1 MALQFVRVVYTSR
14 VVTPERQLL
23 EASRNPPMLTGAR
36 QARNEDDTQ
45 LGALARLYKS
55 VLEKISSEASL
66 PEVLECLCR
75 SMEQQFPGMLCSVL
89 LLDSDGVT
97 LRHGAAPSLPAEYCR
112 AIDGCVIGPG
122 VGSCGTAAHS
132 GKPAVVTDIASD
144 ILWKDYRHLALPHG
158 LKACWSTPIFSR
170 ANKVL
175 GTFAVYYRE
184 AREPDPQHWQMVECA
199 THLAGIA
206 IERERSDAE
215 LRSAETR
222 YRTLVE
228 RLPAIT
234 YIAEVGVLG
243 PWHYVSPQIQ
253 SILGFSPAEWK
264 QDAANWINHIHPED
278 REHVLAFDA
287 QFIANGGKMRTEY
300 RMLSRAGK
308 VLWFRDE
315 AVTLDDAPG
324 AAPVMQ
330 GVLYDITEHKHLEDQ
345 LRQSQKMEAIGKL
358 AGGVAH
364 DFNNLLMIIQG
375 HDERLLRHLNPD
387 DLLYPDAYGIKEA
400 VGRAASLTRQ
410 LLAFSRKQVLQPDVL
425 NMNAVAG
432 EVGKMLEPVI
442 GENIELC
449 LELTPDL
456 WRVIADERQ
465 MEQAI
470 LNLTLNARDAMP
482 HGGKLTIATGN
493 REVNENQIDESQCAS
508 SGPAKPG
515 KYVALTV
522 TDTGVGMD
530 AETQSH
536 IFEPFFSTK
545 ELGKGTGLG
554 LASVYGVVQ
563 QSGGWVWFRSQL
575 GHGSSFSIY
584 LPEAGGEPASI
595 SAQTAPAQATKCT
608 ETILVVEDEDEIRD
622 MVREYLER
630 RGYTVVAANNGSDAL
645 QVAQRYKGSIHLL
658 LTDVVMPQVGGHE
671 LAQQIKGMRPRIKIL
686 LTSGYPEHAALT
698 DKAADPAAIILQ
710 KPYPLN
716 VLAGRIR
723 QMLDSAEAARA

>member
-1 MALQFVRVVYTSR
+1 MF
-14 VVTPERQLL
+14 
-23 EASRNPPMLTGAR
+23 TGAR
-36 QARNEDDTQ
+36 QARIEDDSQ
-45 LGALARLYKS
+45 SGALARLYRT
-55 VLEKISSEASL
+55 VLEMISSEASL
-66 PEVLECLCR
+66 PEVLKCLCGF
-75 SMEQQFPGMLCSVL
+75 MEQHFPGTLCSVL
-89 LLDSDGVT
+89 LLDPDGT
-97 LRHGAAPSLPAEYCR
+97 ILRHGAAPSLPAAYCK
-112 AIDGCVIGPG
+112 AIDGVSIGPG
-122 VGSCGTAAHS
+122 VGSCGTAAYS
-132 GKPAVVTDIASD
+132 GKPVVVSDIASD
-144 ILWKDYRHLALPHG
+144 VLWKDYRALALSHG

-170 ANKVL
+170 AGKVL

-184 AREPDPQHWQMVECA
+184 VREPDPQHWQMIECA
-199 THLAGIA
+199 THLAGVA
-206 IERERSDAE
+206 IERERSDAK
-215 LRSAETR
+215 LRAAETK

-264 QDAANWINHIHPED
+264 QDAANWINHVHPED
-278 REHVLAFDA
+278 REQVLEFDA
-287 QFIANGGKMRTEY
+287 QFIANGGRMRTEY
-300 RMLSRAGK
+300 RMLSREGR

-315 AVTLDDAPG
+315 AVTLGDTAEG
-324 AAPVMQ
+324 TALMQ
-330 GVLYDITEHKHLEDQ
+330 GVLYDITEHKHLEDR

-375 HDERLLRHLNPD
+375 HSERLLRHLNPD
-387 DLLYPDAYGIKEA
+387 DLLFVDAHGINGA
-400 VGRAASLTRQ
+400 VSRAASLTQQ
-410 LLAFSRKQVLQPDVL
+410 LLAFSRKQVLQPNLL

-432 EVGKMLEPVI
+432 EVGKMLEPLV
-442 GENIELC
+442 GQNIELS
-449 LELTPDL
+449 LELAADL
-456 WRVIADERQ
+456 WRVKVDERQ
-465 MEQAI
+465 LEQAI

-482 HGGKLTIATGN
+482 HGGKLTIATCNHEISGT
-493 REVNENQIDESQCAS
+493 RFDEAQAG
-508 SGPAKPG
+508 SGLARPG
-515 KYVALTV
+515 KYVVLTV
-522 TDTGVGMD
+522 EDSGIGMD

-554 LASVYGVVQ
+554 LASVYGMVQ
-563 QSGGWVWFRSQL
+563 QSGGWVSFRSQL

-584 LPEAGGEPASI
+584 LPEAGAEPASANAR
-595 SAQTAPAQATKCT
+595 SASTAEAKVT

-630 RGYTVVAANNGSDAL
+630 KGYTVVAANNGSEAL

-671 LAQQIKGMRPRIKIL
+671 LAKQIKSMRPRIKIL
-686 LTSGYPEHAALT
+686 FTSGYPEHTALNE
-698 DKAADPAAIILQ
+698 KAGQPAVILQ

-716 VLAGRIR
+716 TLASSIR
-723 QMLDSAEAARA
+723 QMLDAADSARA

>member
-1 MALQFVRVVYTSR
+1 MS
-14 VVTPERQLL
+14 
-23 EASRNPPMLTGAR
+23 TGVR
-36 QARNEDDTQ
+36 QARSEDDKQ
-45 LGALARLYKS
+45 SGALARLYKT
-55 VLEKISSEASL
+55 VLEMISSQASL
-66 PEVLECLCR
+66 PQVLECLCR
-75 SMEQQFPGMLCSVL
+75 FMEQQFPGMLCSVL
-89 LLDSDGVT
+89 LLDSDGTT
-97 LRHGAAPSLPAEYCR
+97 LRHGAAPSLPYEYCR
-112 AIDGCVIGPG
+112 AIDGCVIGPS
-122 VGSCGTAAHS
+122 VGSCGTAAHR
-132 GKPAVVTDIASD
+132 GKAVVVSDIASD
-144 ILWKDYRHLALPHG
+144 ILWKDFRQLALPHA

-170 ANKVL
+170 AGKVL
-175 GTFAVYYRE
+175 GTFAVYYRDV
-184 AREPDPQHWQMVECA
+184 REPDPRHRQMVECA
-199 THLAGIA
+199 THLVGIA
-206 IERERSDAE
+206 IERERGDAE
-215 LRSAETR
+215 LRAAETR

-264 QDAANWINHIHPED
+264 QDSANWVNHIHPED
-278 REHVLAFDA
+278 REQVLTFDA
-287 QFIANGGKMRTEY
+287 KFVANGGSMRTEY
-300 RMLSRAGK
+300 RMLSREGRI
-308 VLWFRDE
+308 LWFRDE
-315 AVTLDDAPG
+315 AVVLEDAAGNTPL
-324 AAPVMQ
+324 MQ

-387 DLLYPDAYGIKEA
+387 DLLFSDAFGIKEA
-400 VGRAASLTRQ
+400 VSRAASLTHR

-425 NMNAVAG
+425 SMNAVAG
-432 EVGKMLEPVI
+432 EVSKMLEPVI

-449 LELTPDL
+449 LELAPDL
-456 WRVIADERQ
+456 WRVKVDERQ

-470 LNLTLNARDAMP
+470 LNLALNSRDAMP
-482 HGGKLTIATGN
+482 HGGKLTLATCN
-493 REVNENQIDESQCAS
+493 REINACRINDGQVDTAQNHETDGAS
-508 SGPAKPG
+508 PGPARPG
-515 KYVALTV
+515 KYVVLTV
-522 TDTGVGMD
+522 SDTGVGMD
-530 AETQSH
+530 AETQNH
-536 IFEPFFSTK
+536 VFEPFFSTK

-563 QSGGWVWFRSQL
+563 QSGGWVSFRSQV

-584 LPEAGGEPASI
+584 LPEAGAEPASTT
-595 SAQTAPAQATKCT
+595 AQPAAALQTKAT

-630 RGYTVVAANNGSDAL
+630 KGYNVVAANNGSDAL

-658 LTDVVMPQVGGHE
+658 LTDIVMPQVGGHE

-686 LTSGYPEHAALT
+686 FTSGYPQHAASI
-698 DKAADPAAIILQ
+698 DKGADQAAAILQ

-716 VLAGRIR
+716 TLASRIR
-723 QMLDSAEAARA
+723 QMLDTPEPAKA

>member
-1 MALQFVRVVYTSR
+1 MS
-14 VVTPERQLL
+14 
-23 EASRNPPMLTGAR
+23 TGVR
-36 QARNEDDTQ
+36 QARSEDDKQ
-45 LGALARLYKS
+45 SGALARLYKT
-55 VLEKISSEASL
+55 VLEMISSQASL
-66 PEVLECLCR
+66 PQVLECLCR
-75 SMEQQFPGMLCSVL
+75 FMERQFPGMLCSVL
-89 LLDSDGVT
+89 LLDSDGTT
-97 LRHGAAPSLPAEYCR
+97 LRHGAAPSLPYEYCR
-112 AIDGCVIGPG
+112 AIDGCVIGPS
-122 VGSCGTAAHS
+122 VGSCGTAAHR
-132 GKPAVVTDIASD
+132 GKAVVVSDIASD
-144 ILWKDYRHLALPHG
+144 ILWKDFRQLALPHA

-170 ANKVL
+170 AGKVL
-175 GTFAVYYRE
+175 GTFAVYYRDV
-184 AREPDPQHWQMVECA
+184 REPDPRHRQMVECA
-199 THLAGIA
+199 THLVGIA
-206 IERERSDAE
+206 IERERGDAE
-215 LRSAETR
+215 LRAAETR

-264 QDAANWINHIHPED
+264 QDSANWVNHIHPED
-278 REHVLAFDA
+278 REQVLTFDA
-287 QFIANGGKMRTEY
+287 KFVANGGSMRTEY
-300 RMLSRAGK
+300 RMLSREGRI
-308 VLWFRDE
+308 LWFRDE
-315 AVTLDDAPG
+315 AVVLEDAAGNTPL
-324 AAPVMQ
+324 MQ

-387 DLLYPDAYGIKEA
+387 DLLFSDAFGIKEA
-400 VGRAASLTRQ
+400 VSRAASLTHR

-425 NMNAVAG
+425 SMNAVAG
-432 EVGKMLEPVI
+432 EVSKMLEPVI

-449 LELTPDL
+449 LELAPDL
-456 WRVIADERQ
+456 WRVKVDERQ

-470 LNLTLNARDAMP
+470 LNLALNSRDAMP
-482 HGGKLTIATGN
+482 HGGKLTLATCN
-493 REVNENQIDESQCAS
+493 REINACRINDGQVDTAQNHETDGAS
-508 SGPAKPG
+508 PGPARPG
-515 KYVALTV
+515 KYVVLTV
-522 TDTGVGMD
+522 SDTGVGMD
-530 AETQSH
+530 AETQNH
-536 IFEPFFSTK
+536 VFEPFFSTK

-563 QSGGWVWFRSQL
+563 QSGGWVSFRSQV

-584 LPEAGGEPASI
+584 LPEAGAEPASTT
-595 SAQTAPAQATKCT
+595 AQPAAALQTKAT

-630 RGYTVVAANNGSDAL
+630 KGYNVVAANNGSDAL

-658 LTDVVMPQVGGHE
+658 LTDIVMPQVGGHE

-686 LTSGYPEHAALT
+686 FTSGYPQHAASI
-698 DKAADPAAIILQ
+698 DKGADQAAAILQ

-716 VLAGRIR
+716 TLASRIR
-723 QMLDSAEAARA
+723 QMLDTPEPAKA

>member
-1 MALQFVRVVYTSR
+1 
-14 VVTPERQLL
+14 
-23 EASRNPPMLTGAR
+23 
-36 QARNEDDTQ
+36 
-45 LGALARLYKS
+45 
-55 VLEKISSEASL
+55 
-66 PEVLECLCR
+66 
-75 SMEQQFPGMLCSVL
+75 MEQQFPGMLCSVL
-89 LLDSDGVT
+89 LLDSEGIS

-112 AIDGCVIGPG
+112 AIDGCRIGPG

-132 GKPAVVTDIASD
+132 GKPVVVTDIASD
-144 ILWKDYRHLALPHG
+144 VLWKDYRHLALPHG

-170 ANKVL
+170 AGKVL

-184 AREPDPQHWQMVECA
+184 VREPDPQHWQMIECA

-215 LRSAETR
+215 LRAAEAK
-222 YRTLVE
+222 YRNLVE

-234 YIAEVGVLG
+234 YIAEVGVMG

-264 QDAANWINHIHPED
+264 QDSANWINHVHPDD
-278 REHVLAFDA
+278 REHVLEFDA
-287 QFIANGGKMRTEY
+287 QFIANGGSFRAEY
-300 RMLSRAGK
+300 RMLSREGK

-315 AVTLDDAPG
+315 AVTLSDAAG
-324 AAPVMQ
+324 NTPVMQ
-330 GVLYDITEHKHLEDQ
+330 GVLYNITEHKHLEDQ

-375 HDERLLRHLNPD
+375 HNERLLRHLNPN
-387 DLLYPDAYGIKEA
+387 DLLFADAYGIKEG
-400 VGRAASLTRQ
+400 VSRAASLTHQ
-410 LLAFSRKQVLQPDVL
+410 LLAFSRKQVLQPSVL
-425 NMNAVAG
+425 NLNAVAG
-432 EVGKMLEPVI
+432 EVGKMLEPLI
-442 GENIELC
+442 GEHIDLS
-449 LELTPDL
+449 LQLAPDL
-456 WRVIADERQ
+456 WRVKADERQ
-465 MEQAI
+465 LEQAI

-482 HGGKLTIATGN
+482 HGGKLAITTCN
-493 REVNENQIDESQCAS
+493 REISAAQANERQDAGTIR
-508 SGPAKPG
+508 PG
-515 KYVALTV
+515 KYVLLTV
-522 TDTGVGMD
+522 SDTGVGMD
-530 AETQSH
+530 AETQRH

-563 QSGGWVWFRSQL
+563 QSGGWVTFNSQL
-575 GHGSSFSIY
+575 GHGSNFSIY
-584 LPEAGGEPASI
+584 LPEAGAETASTA
-595 SAQTAPAQATKCT
+595 AQPVAAAETKGT

-630 RGYTVVAANNGSDAL
+630 KGYTVVAANNGSEAL

-658 LTDVVMPQVGGHE
+658 LTDIVMPQVGGHE

-686 LTSGYPEHAALT
+686 LTSGYPEHAGLT
-698 DKAADPAAIILQ
+698 EKAADPAAMILQ

-716 VLAGRIR
+716 TLSNRIR
-723 QMLDSAEAARA
+723 QMLDSGRTETP

>member
-1 MALQFVRVVYTSR
+1 MH
-14 VVTPERQLL
+14 
-23 EASRNPPMLTGAR
+23 TGVR
-36 QARNEDDTQ
+36 QARSEEDR
-45 LGALARLYKS
+45 LSWALARLYKT
-55 VLEKISSEASL
+55 VLEMISSEASL
-66 PEVLECLCR
+66 PEVLECLCQF
-75 SMEQQFPGMLCSVL
+75 MEQQFPGMLCSVL
-89 LLDSDGVT
+89 LLDSDGTT
-97 LRHGAAPSLPAEYCR
+97 LRHGAAPSLPPKYCR
-112 AIDGCVIGPG
+112 AIDGCSIGPG

-132 GKPAVVTDIASD
+132 GKAVVVTDIAGD
-144 ILWKDYRHLALPHG
+144 ILWKDYCQLALPHG

-170 ANKVL
+170 AGKVL

-184 AREPDPQHWQMVECA
+184 VREPDPQHRQMVECA

-215 LRSAETR
+215 LRAAETR

-253 SILGFSPAEWK
+253 SILGFSPEEWK
-264 QDAANWINHIHPED
+264 EDASNWVNHVHPDD

-287 QFIANGGKMRTEY
+287 QFVANGGKMRTEY
-300 RMLSRAGK
+300 RMLSREGK

-315 AVTLDDAPG
+315 AVVLDDG
-324 AAPVMQ
+324 AVHTPLMQ
-330 GVLYDITEHKHLEDQ
+330 GVLYDITEHKLLEDQ

-375 HDERLLRHLNPD
+375 HSERLLRHLNPD
-387 DLLYPDAYGIKEA
+387 DLLFADAHGINGA
-400 VGRAASLTRQ
+400 VSRAASLTQQ
-410 LLAFSRKQVLQPDVL
+410 LLAFSRKQVLQPNVL

-432 EVGKMLEPVI
+432 EVGKMLEPLI
-442 GENIELC
+442 GENIELS
-449 LELTPDL
+449 LELAPDL
-456 WRVIADERQ
+456 WRVKVDERQ
-465 MEQAI
+465 LEQAI

-482 HGGKLTIATGN
+482 HGGKLSIATCN
-493 REVNENQIDESQCAS
+493 HETSETRRDEAQGED
-508 SGPAKPG
+508 SGLARPG
-515 KYVALTV
+515 KYVRLTV
-522 TDTGVGMD
+522 SDTGVGMD

-536 IFEPFFSTK
+536 VFEPFFSTK

-563 QSGGWVWFRSQL
+563 QSGGWVLFHSQL

-584 LPEAGGEPASI
+584 LPEAGGEPASTT
-595 SAQTAPAQATKCT
+595 AQPTPAQEAKVT

-630 RGYTVVAANNGSDAL
+630 KGYTVVTANNGSEAL

-671 LAQQIKGMRPRIKIL
+671 LARQIKGMRPRIKIL
-686 LTSGYPEHAALT
+686 FTSGYPEHAALNENFT
-698 DKAADPAAIILQ
+698 DQSAVILQ

-716 VLAGRIR
+716 TLASRIR
-723 QMLDSAEAARA
+723 QMLDTTEPVTV

>member
-1 MALQFVRVVYTSR
+1 MF
-14 VVTPERQLL
+14 
-23 EASRNPPMLTGAR
+23 TGVQ
-36 QARNEDDTQ
+36 QARSEDDRQ
-45 LGALARLYKS
+45 SGALVRLYQT
-55 VLEKISSEASL
+55 VLETMSSQASL
-66 PEVLECLCR
+66 PEVLKHLCQF
-75 SMEQQFPGMLCSVL
+75 MEQQFEGTLCSVL
-89 LLDSDGVT
+89 LLDSDGIT
-97 LRHGAAPSLPAEYCR
+97 LRHGAAPSLPPEYCR
-112 AIDGCVIGPG
+112 AIDGVSIGPG
-122 VGSCGTAAHS
+122 VGSCGTAAYS
-132 GKPAVVTDIASD
+132 GKAVVVSDIASD
-144 ILWKDYRHLALPHG
+144 VLWKDFRQVALPHG
-158 LKACWSTPIFSR
+158 LRACWSTPIFSR
-170 ANKVL
+170 TGKVL

-184 AREPDPQHWQMVECA
+184 VREPDPQHWQMIECA
-199 THLAGIA
+199 THLAGVA
-206 IERERSDAE
+206 IGRERSDAE
-215 LRSAETR
+215 LRAAETR

-330 GVLYDITEHKHLEDQ
+330 GVLYDITAHKHLEDQ

-387 DLLYPDAYGIKEA
+387 DLLFPDAYGIRQA
-400 VGRAASLTRQ
+400 VSRAASLTQQ
-410 LLAFSRKQVLQPDVL
+410 LLAFSRKQVLQPNVL
-425 NMNAVAG
+425 SMNAVAG

-442 GENIELC
+442 GESIELC
-449 LELTPDL
+449 LDLAPDL
-456 WRVIADERQ
+456 WRVKVDERQ

-470 LNLTLNARDAMP
+470 LNLALNARDAMP
-482 HGGKLTIATGN
+482 HGGKLTVATRNLEISDGQ
-493 REVNENQIDESQCAS
+493 VNQTHDEEAQGANSE
-508 SGPAKPG
+508 PAKPG
-515 KYVALTV
+515 KYVLLTV
-522 TDTGVGMD
+522 SDTGVGMD
-530 AETQSH
+530 AETQRH

-563 QSGGWVWFRSQL
+563 QSGGWVSFRSQL

-584 LPEAGGEPASI
+584 LPEADGEAPSKI
-595 SAQTAPAQATKCT
+595 AQPVADSEAKVT

-630 RGYTVVAANNGSDAL
+630 KGYNVVAANNGSEAL
-645 QVAQRYKGSIHLL
+645 QVAHRYKGSIHLL
-658 LTDVVMPQVGGHE
+658 LTDMVMPQIGGHE

-686 LTSGYPEHAALT
+686 FTSGYPEHATL
-698 DKAADPAAIILQ
+698 DEKIADQSAVLLQ

-716 VLAGRIR
+716 TLASQIR
-723 QMLDSAEAARA
+723 KMLDTTESARA